1 MSITKISDIKN
12 RYYKI
17 LLIAGTRG
25 SGKTTN
31 LKKFAQELQCSI
43 VNLNYEI
50 SKKMIDIPREEWNN
64 HIDSVIN
71 EVLLDSDQPVIIDN
85 IEILF
90 SPEFQADPLQILKR
104 LSRTR
109 VVIASWPGSFSN
121 GKLIHGSMN
130 DEEYSVASGTDIA
143 DIEIYSLPVVR

>member
-1 MSITKISDIKN
+1 MSDKKISDIDN

-17 LLIAGTRG
+17 LLIAGTHG
-25 SGKTTN
+25 SGKTTT
-31 LKKFAQELQCSI
+31 LKKFAGKLQNSI
-43 VNLNYEI
+43 INLNYEI
-50 SKKMIDIPREEWNN
+50 SKKMMDIPRNEWNN

-71 EVLLDSDQPVIIDN
+71 EILPDVNQPVIIDN

-109 VVIASWPGSFSN
+109 LVIASWPGSFSN
-121 GKLIHGSMN
+121 GQLTHGSLN
-130 DEEYSVASGTDIA
+130 DEEYFVASGPDIA
-143 DIEIYSLPVVR
+143 DIEIYS

>member
-1 MSITKISDIKN
+1 MTVKKISDVEN
-12 RYYKI
+12 RYFKI
-17 LLIAGTRG
+17 LLVASTSG
-25 SGKTTN
+25 SGKTI

-43 VNLNYEI
+43 INLNYEI
-50 SKKMIDIPREEWNN
+50 SKKMINVPREEWGN

-71 EVLLDSDQPVIIDN
+71 ELLPDSDQPAVIDH

-104 LSRTR
+104 LSRMR

-121 GKLIHGSMN
+121 GQLIHGSMN
-130 DEEYSVASGTDIA
+130 DEEYFVASGTEVA
-143 DIEIYSLPVVR
+143 DIEIYSLPIEE